1 MLKTLHTALLY
12 PLILIFS
19 SFLKG
24 KKTDFKNFFILKS
37 QNSQKE
43 TILDVSSQQNE
54 FYKQIKLFFDKKS
67 PLYDKTRIA
76 FTVDLAKAPE
86 EKKYFAFD
94 FQRVLK
100 IFYTMSM
107 LSSRIPNNPID
118 VGFDI
123 EKQKLSEDKINHLLR
138 YALLTFGSKR
148 VNQLCFD
155 TKKLQDDKSLLAY
168 ETMISYLNDATIINF
183 SNAKSLY
190 VITCK
195 QGKRTFD
202 IVWSSK
208 EDIELTEFH
217 KVYDKYGTLLVKDI
231 KVTNSPIYAFH
242 K

>member
-1 MLKTLHTALLY
+1 MLKTLHIFALY

-24 KKTDFKNFFILKS
+24 KKTEFKNFFLTKK
-37 QNSQKE
+37 QNNKKE
-43 TILDVSSQQNE
+43 TILTILSKQQQ
-54 FYKQIKLFFDKKS
+54 FYNHIKLFFDKKS
-67 PLYDKTRIA
+67 PLYDKSHID
-76 FTVDLAKAPE
+76 FELDLSKAPE
-86 EKKYFAFD
+86 DKKYFAFD
-94 FQRVLK
+94 FARVLR

-107 LSSRIPNNPID
+107 LSSRIPNNNID

-123 EKQKLSEDKINHLLR
+123 SKQRLSEDQINHLLR
-138 YALLTFGSKR
+138 YSLLTFSSKK
-148 VNQLCFD
+148 VDTLCFD

-168 ETMISYLNDATIINF
+168 ETMVSYLSDATLINF
-183 SNAKSLY
+183 SNAKNLY

-195 QGKRTFD
+195 KNKKTFD
-202 IVWSSK
+202 IVWSSS

-217 KVYDKYGTLLVKDI
+217 KVYDKYGTLLTTNI